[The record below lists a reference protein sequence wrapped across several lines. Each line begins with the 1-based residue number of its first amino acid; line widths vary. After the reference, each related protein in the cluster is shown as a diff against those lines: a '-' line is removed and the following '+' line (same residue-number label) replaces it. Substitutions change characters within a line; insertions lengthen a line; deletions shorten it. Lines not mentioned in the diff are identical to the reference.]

1 MRGYE
6 VRVAVDL
13 DQVEEAAQRS
23 GRDID
28 DLLNEFAQ
36 RLQETGERLVESWTA
51 DPPGRAW
58 SKAGLPSTP
67 GRRGLSCHPATRSSK
82 YPIRAARPADP
93 GHSREWRIWAT

>member
-13 DQVEEAAQRS
+13 DQVERAAQLS

-36 RLQETGERLVESWTA
+36 RLQETGERLVESWSA
-51 DPPGRAW
+51 EQSRSPRPV
-58 SKAGLPSTP
+58 LPS
-67 GRRGLSCHPATRSSK
+67 
-82 YPIRAARPADP
+82 
-93 GHSREWRIWAT
+93 GHEIVEIPDASAGS

>member
-13 DQVEEAAQRS
+13 DQVEKAAQLS

-36 RLQETGERLVESWTA
+36 RLQETGERLVESWSSESSGS
-51 DPPGRAW
+51 PRPV
-58 SKAGLPSTP
+58 LPSGHEIVEIP
-67 GRRGLSCHPATRSSK
+67 DSSS
-82 YPIRAARPADP
+82 A
-93 GHSREWRIWAT
+93 S

>member
-13 DQVEEAAQRS
+13 DQVEKAAKVS

-36 RLQETGERLVESWTA
+36 QLQETGERLVESWLSEQTGTA
-51 DPPGRAW
+51 RPV
-58 SKAGLPSTP
+58 LPS
-67 GRRGLSCHPATRSSK
+67 
-82 YPIRAARPADP
+82 
-93 GHSREWRIWAT
+93 GHEIVEIPDSALGG

>member
-13 DQVEEAAQRS
+13 DQVETAARMS

-36 RLQETGERLVESWTA
+36 RLQETGERLVESWSS
-51 DPPGRAW
+51 DPSRSPRPV
-58 SKAGLPSTP
+58 LPSGHEIVEIP
-67 GRRGLSCHPATRSSK
+67 DSS
-82 YPIRAARPADP
+82 RA
-93 GHSREWRIWAT
+93 S

>member
-13 DQVEEAAQRS
+13 DQVEKAAKLA

-36 RLQETGERLVESWTA
+36 QLQETGQRLVESWLSEE
-51 DPPGRAW
+51 PGTTRPV
-58 SKAGLPSTP
+58 LPS
-67 GRRGLSCHPATRSSK
+67 
-82 YPIRAARPADP
+82 
-93 GHSREWRIWAT
+93 GHEIIDMPDSALAG

>member
-13 DQVEEAAQRS
+13 DQVEQAARLS

-36 RLQETGERLVESWTA
+36 RLQETGERLVESWSSEQA
-51 DPPGRAW
+51 CSPRPV
-58 SKAGLPSTP
+58 LPSGHEIVEIP
-67 GRRGLSCHPATRSSK
+67 DPSS
-82 YPIRAARPADP
+82 A
-93 GHSREWRIWAT
+93 S

>member
-13 DQVEEAAQRS
+13 DQVEKAARLS

-36 RLQETGERLVESWTA
+36 RLQETGERLVESWSA
-51 DPPGRAW
+51 DREGSPRPV
-58 SKAGLPSTP
+58 LPSGHEIVEIP
-67 GRRGLSCHPATRSSK
+67 DSS
-82 YPIRAARPADP
+82 AA
-93 GHSREWRIWAT
+93 S